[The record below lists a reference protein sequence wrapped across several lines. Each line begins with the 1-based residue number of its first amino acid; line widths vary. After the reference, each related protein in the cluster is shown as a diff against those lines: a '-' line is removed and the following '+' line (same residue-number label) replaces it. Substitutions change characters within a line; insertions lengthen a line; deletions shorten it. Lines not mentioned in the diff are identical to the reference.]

1 MLEVC
6 GVGVLD
12 CPIEKGGAVP
22 LLAVV
27 LVLPVTLLVILLSV
41 PGGHI
46 LAMIWRGSVAW
57 PGWNTGLMRG
67 IDPLGGTT
75 GCHCSLPCNC
85 CSGGLMR

>member
-1 MLEVC
+1 MLEVG

-27 LVLPVTLLVILLSV
+27 LVLAVILLVILLSV
-41 PGGHI
+41 PGG
-46 LAMIWRGSVAW
+46 LAW

-67 IDPLGGTT
+67 IDPLGGNT

-85 CSGGLMR
+85 CSGGL